1 MGWNPFQRRIH
12 IGNLKTYLRLS
23 QPITGQCIALWLD
36 EKSKPVQKTYT
47 WEIDWKIE
55 ENILDHTC
63 KKWDY
68 NNKKHLNCF
77 LFKVKLLVLNNSVL
91 PELGYVLLTS
101 RICLEC
107 FYQCRVPNSSSFSSS
122 RNGENEEWIA
132 FSIPWGMGKWRI
144 NFFHSLPIFL
154 DLLHSYIW
162 WQTTKITDLS
172 GCLQLSAA

>member
-1 MGWNPFQRRIH
+1 MVFCKIV
-12 IGNLKTYLRLS
+12 T
-23 QPITGQCIALWLD
+23 
-36 EKSKPVQKTYT
+36 KSGLHCT

-77 LFKVKLLVLNNSVL
+77 LFKVKFLVLNNSVL

-107 FYQCRVPNSSSFSSS
+107 FYLCRVPNSSSFSSS